1 MTGKVETEEGEI
13 EEKKGNIAQSSSQT
27 QLLIFFSDVPLQYIP
42 VPNKIVPVT
51 TIPVDNDHNGR

>member
-27 QLLIFFSDVPLQYIP
+27 QLLIFFSRCASP
-42 VPNKIVPVT
+42 VYPCT
-51 TIPVDNDHNGR
+51 E